1 MKSMTGHAYE
11 EWSDDTRSV
20 TIEAKSYN
28 NRYLDINVYIPG
40 RFSPLER
47 RVRELVS
54 QRVVRGKVECSIRP
68 RLFEQSASIHV
79 DTALA
84 AEYAAALRKVAE
96 SAGIRSEPSISDIT
110 AFEGVVIAE
119 PSLALDEWWAWL
131 EPKLEAVLDDLDATR
146 QREGAALERVL
157 GRERGRLSEVVRA
170 VDRRA
175 DDLQE
180 HIRESILERFRE
192 LQGEAVD
199 EQRVL
204 GETAVLLVK
213 YSIREE
219 LDRLQSHLSA
229 FDTAA
234 REGGAIGKKLDF
246 ICQEIGREVNTIAS
260 KSIFEDVNAAAITA
274 KDALENIRE
283 QLRNIE

>member
-1 MKSMTGHAYE
+1 MRSMTGHAYD
-11 EWSDDTRSV
+11 EWRDHTRSV

-28 NRYLDINVYIPG
+28 NRYLDISVNLPG
-40 RFSPLER
+40 RFSPLEPRIRGRISR
-47 RVRELVS
+47 RIA
-54 QRVVRGKVECSIRP
+54 RGKVECTMRAKV
-68 RLFEQSASIHV
+68 FEQPASIHV

-84 AEYAAALRKVAE
+84 AEYAAALRKIAE

-119 PSLALDEWWAWL
+119 SDLALDEWWAWL
-131 EPKLEAVLDDLDATR
+131 EPKLEEVLDNLDETR
-146 QREGAALERVL
+146 QREGSDLEQVIR
-157 GRERGRLSEVVRA
+157 RERDRLNEVVEA
-170 VDRRA
+170 VERRV

-180 HIRESILERFRE
+180 HIRTSIVERFRE

-204 GETAVLLVK
+204 SETAVLLVK

-219 LDRLQSHLSA
+219 LDRLQAHLSA
-229 FDTAA
+229 FDAAA
-234 REGGAIGKKLDF
+234 RENGAIGKKLDF
-246 ICQEIGREVNTIAS
+246 ICQEIGREVNTIGS
-260 KSIFEDVNAAAITA
+260 KSILEDVNAAVVTA
-274 KDALENIRE
+274 KNSLENIRE

>member
-146 QREGAALERVL
+146 QREGAALEQVL

>member
-1 MKSMTGHAYE
+1 MKSMTGHAYD

-28 NRYLDINVYIPG
+28 NRYLDISVNIPG
-40 RFSPLER
+40 RFSPLEPKI
-47 RVRELVS
+47 RELVS
-54 QRVVRGKVECSIRP
+54 QRVVRGKVECSLRP
-68 RLFEQSASIHV
+68 KLFEQSASIHV
-79 DTALA
+79 DAALA

-110 AFEGVVIAE
+110 AFEGIVIAE

-131 EPKLEAVLDDLDATR
+131 EPKLEAVLDNLDVTR
-146 QREGAALERVL
+146 QREGAALEQVI
-157 GRERGRLSEVVRA
+157 GRERGRLSDVVRA

-229 FDTAA
+229 FDAAA

-260 KSIFEDVNAAAITA
+260 KSIFDDVNAAVITA